1 MPLLKETYECL
12 LTNKLKAF
20 QLAPPAP
27 SSGCRCIKQILVTFP
42 LLLSFFCSCRQPL
55 MCFATLCKWWLPPPP
70 TSSLLCFSQDS
81 WVWPEYVHVFSFLS
95 FHPQESCSC
104 WTRRPSLNTVE
115 ARLFFLRL
123 FIIMSPS
130 GSAQDRPHRRSNATG
145 NTTNTSDAPS
155 ILLSGTQ
162 IMMWLSHQK

>member
-95 FHPQESCSC
+95 FHPRESCSC
-104 WTRRPSLNTVE
+104 WTRRPSLNAVE
-115 ARLFFLRL
+115 ARFFFFAALHHHVTFWICTR
-123 FIIMSPS
+123 
-130 GSAQDRPHRRSNATG
+130 
-145 NTTNTSDAPS
+145 
-155 ILLSGTQ
+155 
-162 IMMWLSHQK
+162 

>member
-1 MPLLKETYECL
+1 M
-12 LTNKLKAF
+12 TNKLKAF

-42 LLLSFFCSCRQPL
+42 LLLSFFCSRRQPL

-95 FHPQESCSC
+95 SSGKLRVLDSPTEFKRSRGE
-104 WTRRPSLNTVE
+104 V
-115 ARLFFLRL
+115 FFLRL